1 MRRSTAIGACAL
13 LMAAVCHSQA
23 TPRNISNIDEFVKW
37 HNEVFTSSTT
47 VIANIRLTGNIE
59 FNETTSALAPL
70 GHTHKTPRSAEYLTA
85 TGTASAALL

>member
-1 MRRSTAIGACAL
+1 MIGACAL

-23 TPRNISNIDEFVKW
+23 TLKNIGNIDEFVKW

-70 GHTHKTPRSAEYLTA
+70 GHTTPHSAECLMA
-85 TGTASAALL
+85 TGTPSAALL